1 MFKIQ
6 YTVGTRT
13 SQTVGGTYS
22 VRITPVVYLLGAAHT
37 TALEPGVKPTGNTV
51 LVILKTIKQ
60 KQKLSVAFFILWD
73 LFCSIHVHAYTQY
86 ACHFE
91 FIGISPIGH

>member
-51 LVILKTIKQ
+51 LVILKTINRNKSYQ
-60 KQKLSVAFFILWD
+60 WHF
-73 LFCSIHVHAYTQY
+73 LFCGTYFAVYMSMHIHNMHAILNLL
-86 ACHFE
+86 E
-91 FIGISPIGH
+91 